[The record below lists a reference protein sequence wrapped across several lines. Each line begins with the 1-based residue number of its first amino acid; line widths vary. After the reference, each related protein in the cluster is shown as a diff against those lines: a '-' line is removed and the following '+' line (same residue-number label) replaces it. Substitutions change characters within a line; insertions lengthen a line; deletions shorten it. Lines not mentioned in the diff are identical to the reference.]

1 MTVKDTVGDPD
12 IYQYEDDENEEESR
26 EVEMKLMG
34 DIDSMS
40 RTTERRLL
48 DGKQE
53 DKEVKPE
60 KKRDSWSNK
69 TEFLLACVGYAV
81 WDWAMFGAFHGLCRK
96 TEAVCPT
103 FEFLI
108 GTKFSCFK
116 PAS

>member
-48 DGKQE
+48 DGKQ
-53 DKEVKPE
+53 DRSGSRGPHTPHV
-60 KKRDSWSNK
+60 RQSS
-69 TEFLLACVGYAV
+69 LA
-81 WDWAMFGAFHGLCRK
+81 
-96 TEAVCPT
+96 
-103 FEFLI
+103 
-108 GTKFSCFK
+108 
-116 PAS
+116 

>member
-1 MTVKDTVGDPD
+1 MTVKDAVGDPD

-48 DGKQE
+48 DGKQD

-81 WDWAMFGAFHGLCRK
+81 GLGNVWRFPWLAQK
-96 TEAVCPT
+96 NGGGMSY
-103 FEFLI
+103 L
-108 GTKFSCFK
+108 FS
-116 PAS
+116 S